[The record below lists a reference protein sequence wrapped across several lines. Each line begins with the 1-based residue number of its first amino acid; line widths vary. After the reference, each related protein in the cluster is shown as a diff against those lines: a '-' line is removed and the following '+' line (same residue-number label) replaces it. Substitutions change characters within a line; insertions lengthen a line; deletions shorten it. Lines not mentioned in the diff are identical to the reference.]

1 MTKLSERQHAI
12 IDEASSWVSRLDNKP
27 LTKKEQKDLADW
39 LLLSAEHVQEFL
51 FAAAMLQAMGD
62 IETQERI
69 PIDVLLAERAPGV
82 IPLFEEN
89 HGQTLPAEEQKQPP
103 ANTYY
108 NWKKLALIAATI
120 TLFLVSAT
128 SYYSYNNPSS
138 VPTIAY
144 NTAIGEQRS
153 ISLSDGS
160 VVHLNTSSEIHVQ
173 YTDNERVIT
182 LLNGEALFKVAHNP
196 EKPFRVYA
204 GTAIAEAIG
213 TMFNVHRQ
221 INKTNVAVVE
231 GKVAVSSGI
240 TERKTK
246 QQNVDNAS
254 QTILSPQLLTSE
266 QEITINTQGTIS
278 PVHIKKTELITSWRD
293 RQLIFEN
300 ENLAT
305 IVAEF
310 NRYNKTKIIV
320 GDHTLAS
327 IRFDG
332 VFNADD
338 PKAFINFLKLT
349 SNIEALQISD
359 NEIRL
364 QKTAISSS
372 NSSDI

>member
-12 IDEASSWVSRLDNKP
+12 VDEASSWVSRLDNKP

-69 PIDVLLAERAPGV
+69 PIDVLLAEKAPGV
-82 IPLFEEN
+82 IPLFEET
-89 HGQTLPAEEQKQPP
+89 HGQTLPTEEQKQPP

-160 VVHLNTSSEIHVQ
+160 VVHLNTSSEIHIQ

-278 PVHIKKTELITSWRD
+278 PVHMKKTELITSWRD

-320 GDHTLAS
+320 GDYTLAS